1 MNERRV
7 AEQAATVSPAGNRP
21 QIMMCVIKLDW
32 GSGSLKHKTL
42 QNQILSLEMALK
54 RLKTN
59 LKILNCFKNP
69 KFSFSCKIFLIC
81 TRI

>member
-1 MNERRV
+1 
-7 AEQAATVSPAGNRP
+7 
-21 QIMMCVIKLDW
+21 
-32 GSGSLKHKTL
+32 
-42 QNQILSLEMALK
+42 MALK